1 MGSWGTGLYSNDM
14 GDDVKDEYLSKLK
27 AGKSDEEA
35 LTEMLEC
42 YKEEM
47 ADDDD
52 KYDIWFAL
60 ADTMWKKGRLT
71 NEVKSK
77 ALALIKEERL
87 FNRFEDEKSKKDR
100 NKVLEKLEVQ
110 LKTEMPERKK
120 VPVHQPFI
128 TKWKPREVYLY
139 QIKNPPEGKEE
150 YEGWWVVIYVSRL
163 AEMELVVR
171 GIVDMIPCVYLK
183 MSKEK
188 PQDLLQI
195 NSLPFIVW
203 SIEWGTTGQGAF
215 EKALVDTS
223 HRSYPKE
230 IEFLG
235 ICENFQY
242 PVLEIK
248 REDFQLWRSFKEDA
262 IIEYERELQRIE
274 HNQLLERATGLQL
287 EERISFSKEH
297 NGLPVKKGKNHT
309 KQITD
314 HYPMKN
320 PYRNRWWIGDRF
332 EYTIEQPPEGKER
345 YKGWKIYLYVYEL
358 RGMELVM
365 PGEME
370 QVPFVYVKLIEHEDL
385 RNYADFV
392 PFVCFSIN
400 EKSGKGQYLRPFVD
414 ALDSWL
420 PKGMKHSGQFSLR
433 YLPDNEDLEMCKA
446 DILHIDNL
454 VLEAI
459 GGYERELTRLG
470 LEKINNTAEMIRTII
485 EENRE
490 TR

>member
-14 GDDVKDEYLSKLK
+14 SDDVKDEYLSKLK
-27 AGKSDEEA
+27 AGKSDEET
-35 LTEMLEC
+35 LTEILQC

-87 FNRFEDEKSKKDR
+87 SNRFEDEKSRKAR

-110 LKTEMPERKK
+110 LNSKMPERKK

-150 YEGWWVVIYVSRL
+150 FEDWWVVIYVSRL

-171 GIVDMIPCVYLK
+171 GIVDIIPCVYLK

-188 PQDLLQI
+188 PQDPLQI

-203 SIEWGTTGQGAF
+203 SIEWRTGQGAF

-235 ICENFQY
+235 VCENFQY

-262 IIEYERELQRIE
+262 IIEYERELKRIE

-287 EERISFSKEH
+287 EERISFLQVH
-297 NGLPVKKGKNHT
+297 NSLPIKRGENHT
-309 KQITD
+309 KKMSD

-332 EYTIEQPPEGKER
+332 EYTIEQPPEGKEQ

-370 QVPFVYVKLIEHEDL
+370 QVPFVYVKLIEDGDV
-385 RNYADFV
+385 RDFADFV

-420 PKGMKHSGQFSLR
+420 PKGMKQSGKIFLR
-433 YLPDNEDLEMCKA
+433 YLPDNEDLELCKA
-446 DILHIDNL
+446 DVLHIDNL
-454 VLEAI
+454 VLDVI
-459 GGYERELTRLG
+459 KGYEREITRLG
-470 LEKINNTAEMIRTII
+470 LEKVNNTAEMIRTII
-485 EENRE
+485 EKNGE